1 MMGKMFSSSRDEHI
15 QYFKSYEIEM
25 DYKEKYLKL
34 LERVIAVLG
43 EKEKD
48 DLIKEIQFEKDLVD
62 SEIQKMDCDFR
73 EILKLTK

>member
-1 MMGKMFSSSRDEHI
+1 
-15 QYFKSYEIEM
+15 M

-48 DLIKEIQFEKDLVD
+48 DLIKETQFEKDLVD